1 MELVSEE
8 STGGEARYRCRTAL
22 EVEARRE
29 PLRDLK
35 RRRIRNEVVT
45 SGSRPSGSGEKHQ
58 TNQKSLVL
66 PHSAS
71 QAPEHQKSIAYRSRS
86 EQASDAGASWNRGTF
101 ITGVADIA
109 QMQAAAG
116 VTMVT

>member
-1 MELVSEE
+1 MELVGEK
-8 STGGEARYRCRTAL
+8 STRGEARYRCRTAL
-22 EVEARRE
+22 EVEAHRE

-35 RRRIRNEVVT
+35 RWRIRNEVVT
-45 SGSRPSGSGEKHQ
+45 SGSRPSGSGEKQQ
-58 TNQKSLVL
+58 TSQKSLVL

-71 QAPEHQKSIAYRSRS
+71 QASEDHRWIAETRRT